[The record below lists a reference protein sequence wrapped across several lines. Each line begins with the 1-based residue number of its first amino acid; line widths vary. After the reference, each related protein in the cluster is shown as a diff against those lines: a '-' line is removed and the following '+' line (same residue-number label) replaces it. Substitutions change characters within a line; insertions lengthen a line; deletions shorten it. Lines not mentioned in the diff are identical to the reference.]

1 MQVRQHCRIS
11 SRLVQQCAVWTEGS
25 LEVRGILVAIQDWD
39 SEDLEEARDA
49 VKTLDGSQDTWALVL
64 DLLCGLDPITSL
76 LRAFP

>member
-1 MQVRQHCRIS
+1 M
-11 SRLVQQCAVWTEGS
+11 WTEGS
-25 LEVRGILVAIQDWD
+25 LEVRGILVAIQDWG

-64 DLLCGLDPITSL
+64 DLLWGLEPITSL